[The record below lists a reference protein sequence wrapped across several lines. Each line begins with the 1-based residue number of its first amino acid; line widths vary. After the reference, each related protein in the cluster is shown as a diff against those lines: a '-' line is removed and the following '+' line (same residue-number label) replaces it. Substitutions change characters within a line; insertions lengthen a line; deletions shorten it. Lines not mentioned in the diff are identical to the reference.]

1 MISPFSRMMDYA
13 VETHFMKDRSER
25 LVFVPFGPKHK
36 CYFVDSKSDEEKLRG
51 FVKLFR
57 STLTLISW
65 LSFPSVYVPV
75 VILEDFGGL
84 SPRGHRLAI
93 VLGITLFFWL
103 ILGALA
109 GMLWIVYK
117 KTVPSVTA
125 SLSEVG
131 PEAKGHLREL
141 SHRPGRVVLG
151 VALACLALLILM
163 MVGILGWHHSRSKS
177 VCPAKVTSASSG
189 SSISPIH

>member
-1 MISPFSRMMDYA
+1 MFSRIMDRA
-13 VETHFMKDRSER
+13 VDSQFRKDQNGR
-25 LVFVPFGPKHK
+25 LVFIPFTLKGK

-109 GMLWIVYK
+109 
-117 KTVPSVTA
+117 
-125 SLSEVG
+125 
-131 PEAKGHLREL
+131 
-141 SHRPGRVVLG
+141 
-151 VALACLALLILM
+151 
-163 MVGILGWHHSRSKS
+163 
-177 VCPAKVTSASSG
+177 
-189 SSISPIH
+189 